1 MIKFCLLNS
10 KCVKDANTIFP
21 RWLVVNTMAGLQNY
35 FLEATALGRK
45 VYLLYPRWKSQ
56 ILANYRSFRFSWSI
70 FSTRCNALWR
80 LLGSVNICC
89 FSRLGCH
96 EDRGRFFFLKL
107 RKKWTYM
114 LSQNLVRVL
123 GFSWLRLCRNQ
134 RWMLRTS
141 QSSCLE
147 SPSNRFSS
155 GCYETRHQKKI
166 FLSIFFYLHHLQ
178 VLGYIWLNFPSNFYC
193 RHFNIYDWESSPSI
207 WSMNKDNTY
216 ITHYE
221 TRQKNKNLAPMLAYF
236 LISKDFLWS
245 NQQLREEEPASWLSQ
260 SHQTSREEF
269 TETSTHT
276 SPSQRKKRKYIFT
289 L

>member
-1 MIKFCLLNS
+1 MNLHALAEPGQGAWFFLVASLS
-10 KCVKDANTIFP
+10 KPALDAPNIP
-21 RWLVVNTMAGLQNY
+21 VQ
-35 FLEATALGRK
+35 
-45 VYLLYPRWKSQ
+45 
-56 ILANYRSFRFSWSI
+56 
-70 FSTRCNALWR
+70 
-80 LLGSVNICC
+80 LLGEPFQSLLI
-89 FSRLGCH
+89 R
-96 EDRGRFFFLKL
+96 
-107 RKKWTYM
+107 M
-114 LSQNLVRVL
+114 LWNKAPEK
-123 GFSWLRLCRNQ
+123 
-134 RWMLRTS
+134 T
-141 QSSCLE
+141 
-147 SPSNRFSS
+147 
-155 GCYETRHQKKI
+155 
-166 FLSIFFYLHHLQ
+166 FLSIFFFYLHHLQ

>member
-1 MIKFCLLNS
+1 MCEGCKCYIS
-10 KCVKDANTIFP
+10 KMTGCKHH
-21 RWLVVNTMAGLQNY
+21 
-35 FLEATALGRK
+35 GRPSK
-45 VYLLYPRWKSQ
+45 L
-56 ILANYRSFRFSWSI
+56 FSWSNCI
-70 FSTRCNALWR
+70 RKKSLFIVSTLEIPNPCKLPFLQIFLLHFFSTRCNALWR

-155 GCYETRHQKKI
+155 GCYETRHQKKT
-166 FLSIFFYLHHLQ
+166 FLSIFFLLTPFTSFRLHM
-178 VLGYIWLNFPSNFYC
+178 V
-193 RHFNIYDWESSPSI
+193 
-207 WSMNKDNTY
+207 K
-216 ITHYE
+216 
-221 TRQKNKNLAPMLAYF
+221 F
-236 LISKDFLWS
+236 LL
-245 NQQLREEEPASWLSQ
+245 
-260 SHQTSREEF
+260 
-269 TETSTHT
+269 
-276 SPSQRKKRKYIFT
+276 
-289 L
+289 